1 MAKSKTTNKKLSW
14 FKQCTFISPTEEGH
28 TVQTA
33 WVPEKF
39 AKVGRKVYFGKKTKT
54 PERIWEVTVAGDK
67 RISSDYLAEHERD
80 YLTQREASD
89 I

>member
-1 MAKSKTTNKKLSW
+1 MGKRSKQKSTTW
-14 FKQCTFISPTEEGH
+14 FKQCTFASPAEKGK
-28 TVQTA
+28 TVQVA

-39 AKVGRKVYFGKKTKT
+39 AVVGKQVYFGKKTQT
-54 PERIWEVTVAGDK
+54 PERIWTVTKASARRVSNK
-67 RISSDYLAEHERD
+67 YLTEHERD